1 MLILQDIPLEICS
14 NIDFTSLYSIEACAV
29 AVVYIIYDK
38 KKKNIVKMGTSR
50 ACGDNHI
57 KSSIHAEEICINY
70 CRSNDKR
77 NKYEIYIWRYSKSGE
92 IKPVYCCCACS
103 QLLKKYNYYHKI
115 YTFDNC
121 NILSVYHKTYI
132 TIGFIIKHWL

>member
-1 MLILQDIPLEICS
+1 MKLQDIPLEICS

-70 CRSNDKR
+70 CRTNDKR
-77 NKYEIYIWRYSKSGE
+77 NKYKIYIWRYSKEGK

-103 QLLKKYNYYHKI
+103 QLLEKYKYSHKI
-115 YTFDNC
+115 FTFDNGM
-121 NILSVYHKTYI
+121 IYSAYGKPYI
-132 TIGFIIKHWL
+132 TIGFIIKHGL

>member
-1 MLILQDIPLEICS
+1 MILQDIPLEICT

-70 CRSNDKR
+70 CRNHDKR

-103 QLLKKYNYYHKI
+103 QLLEKYKYSHKI
-115 YTFDNC
+115 FTFDNGM
-121 NILSVYHKTYI
+121 IYPAYGKPYI
-132 TIGFIIKHWL
+132 TIGFIIKHGL

>member
-1 MLILQDIPLEICS
+1 MILQDIPLEICS
-14 NIDFTSLYSIEACAV
+14 NIDFSCLYSIEACAV

-77 NKYEIYIWRYSKSGE
+77 NKHEIYIWRYSKSGE
-92 IKPVYCCCACS
+92 IKPVYCCYACS

-115 YTFDNC
+115 YTFDNG
-121 NILSVYHKTYI
+121 NILSAYGKPYI
-132 TIGFIIKHWL
+132 TVGFIIKHGL